1 MSKFCILG
9 YIFNDVTL
17 KSAATPLIKMR
28 LGGIVHAARGMYA
41 VGEEYS
47 VAYFAPSYLD
57 SHIEH
62 YLKEIG
68 CAEVIKLGNVT
79 NSPNTVLIQEVQEV
93 GDQGYNFLLNENVEV
108 VYDDLQLAKLDKFEK
123 ILLFAGDFDMSKVMR
138 HNTHA
143 QYYLDVTNDVERLA
157 DLEGAHFR
165 TLFSLLLL
173 LCSRMIIPISIHWKM
188 TVRTFVSNLY

>member
-28 LGGIVHAARGMYA
+28 LGGIVHAARGMYG

-79 NSPNTVLIQEVQEV
+79 NSPNTVLIHEVQEV

-108 VYDDLQLAKLDKFEK
+108 VYNDSQLAKLDKFEK
-123 ILLFAGDFDMSKVMR
+123 ILLFAGDFDMSMVMR

-143 QYYLDVTNDVERLA
+143 QYYLDVTNDVKCLA
-157 DLEGAHFR
+157 DWEGPILEPF
-165 TLFSLLLL
+165 FSLLLQ
-173 LCSRMIIPISIHWKM
+173 LCSRMIIPISIHW
-188 TVRTFVSNLY
+188 